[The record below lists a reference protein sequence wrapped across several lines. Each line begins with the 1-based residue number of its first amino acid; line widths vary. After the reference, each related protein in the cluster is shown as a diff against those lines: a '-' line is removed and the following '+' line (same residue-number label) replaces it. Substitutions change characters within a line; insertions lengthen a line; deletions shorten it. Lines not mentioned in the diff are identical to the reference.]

1 MRFPWLSRSE
11 HCQTD
16 PGHVLAAINAG
27 DALTIRRIEVDLG
40 ADGGQALR
48 VSFERQTLLDQ
59 LFAQIGRHEGVVG
72 MVGGAGHLICEA
84 DILIAPGEQP
94 EIISLTVML
103 LPEDAAQEGA
113 FRRELTQVWCVESA
127 AENLLN
133 VLVLFDDDDDV
144 IVQRQHRWPSEPLGS
159 RGRGACSYGKRESA
173 DDLSHDFYSGDARI
187 KRVLLIL
194 AGNVVVVQ
202 APG

>member
-1 MRFPWLSRSE
+1 M
-11 HCQTD
+11 
-16 PGHVLAAINAG
+16 V
-27 DALTIRRIEVDLG
+27 RR
-40 ADGGQALR
+40 
-48 VSFERQTLLDQ
+48 
-59 LFAQIGRHEGVVG
+59 
-72 MVGGAGHLICEA
+72 
-84 DILIAPGEQP
+84 
-94 EIISLTVML
+94 
-103 LPEDAAQEGA
+103 
-113 FRRELTQVWCVESA
+113 SA

-144 IVQRQHRWPSEPLGS
+144 IVHRQHRWPSEPLGS